1 MPASTHSRRAFQP
14 FWSAAV
20 LGVCLVLGACTSV
33 PLGPSKVD
41 RAGKTTSTAKAGK
54 GDAPYGWEPVQKGG
68 GYYLDDGPGDQ
79 RPVNL
84 AELPDPV
91 PEVEPINPAN
101 TRPYEVMGQT
111 FTPQTSLDEPYKET
125 GRASWYGRKFHGAK
139 TANGEIYDMYQMT
152 AAHPTLPLPS
162 YAKVTNLTNGK
173 SVIVRVNDR
182 GPFLRSRII
191 DLSYAAALKLDLIKH
206 GSAAVQVE
214 KLTPDVIAQYQA
226 NPKAV
231 PAASNAVASAVPVP
245 SQAAVA
251 TASPVDTA
259 VANKPVVPVSSGN
272 VARPTS
278 KNVFLQLGAFGQQ
291 VNAQAL
297 KNDVLSSN
305 AELGKSTQVL
315 MKEGLY
321 RVIVGP
327 FDSVDQANEAAIEL
341 TASVTAKPVI
351 KEDLIL
357 P

>member
-1 MPASTHSRRAFQP
+1 MPACTHSRRAFQP

-20 LGVCLVLGACTSV
+20 LGVCLVLGACSSV
-33 PLGPSKVD
+33 PLGPSKVE
-41 RAGKTTSTAKAGK
+41 RSAKTSSTAKAGK

-84 AELPDPV
+84 ANLPDPV

-206 GSAAVQVE
+206 GSATVQVE
-214 KLTPDVIAQYQA
+214 KLTPDVIAQYRA
-226 NPKAV
+226 NPKAA
-231 PAASNAVASAVPVP
+231 PAAGDAVASAVPVSSP
-245 SQAAVA
+245 SAVA
-251 TASPVDTA
+251 QAS
-259 VANKPVVPVSSGN
+259 PVVPVSSGS
-272 VARPTS
+272 VTRSTS

-327 FDSVDQANEAAIEL
+327 FESVDQANEAAIEL